1 MEMGTVSTLSI
12 AGMTVSLLIAVLLP
26 IVLCIVV
33 RKKTKAKFSSL
44 FLGCATF
51 VVFALVLEQ
60 ILHMVVLRVTGTTLT
75 GNIWLYAL
83 YGGAAAAVFEETGRI
98 ITMKFIMKKN
108 LNRENA
114 LMYGV
119 GHGGVEAILIIGLA
133 QISNIATAIMINSN
147 QMGMVLNVLDE
158 KQKAATIE
166 SLSTLW
172 TTPGYMF
179 FMGGIER
186 VSAIIL
192 QIALSVFV
200 YAGIKQGKKLIVIMA
215 YVLHFAVD
223 FLVVVAADKLPVMV
237 VEAVLLLASVL
248 LGLVA
253 TKLYK
258 KEETGA

>member
-215 YVLHFAVD
+215 YVLHFTVD

>member
-12 AGMTVSLLIAVLLP
+12 AGMVVTMLIAILLP
-26 IVLCIVV
+26 IVLCIMV

-51 VVFALVLEQ
+51 IVFALVLEQ
-60 ILHMVVLRVTGTTLT
+60 ILHIIVLRTAGTTLT
-75 GNIWLYAL
+75 ENIWLYAL
-83 YGGAAAAVFEETGRI
+83 YGATAAAVFEETGRS
-98 ITMKFIMKKN
+98 ITMKFLMKKN

-119 GHGGVEAILIIGLA
+119 GHGGIEAILIVGIS

-147 QMGMVLNVLDE
+147 QMGTVLNVLDE
-158 KQKAATIE
+158 EQKAAMIE
-166 SLSTLW
+166 SLSVLW

-192 QIALSVFV
+192 QITFSILMYV
-200 YAGIKQGKKLIVIMA
+200 GIKQGKKLFVLMA
-215 YVLHFAVD
+215 YVAHFAVD
-223 FLVVVAADKLPVMV
+223 FVAVIAADKLSVLV
-237 VEAVLLLASVL
+237 VEIILILMSVVLA
-248 LGLVA
+248 LVA
-253 TKLYK
+253 VKFYK
-258 KEETGA
+258 KDEVIE